1 MINNN
6 INCTF
11 CHTSFKSISILN
23 KHIISANYCKQIQ
36 LNNVKEIN
44 FKCNGCFKEFTN
56 KKNMV
61 VHKEKCV
68 EIRIKTILAEFE
80 IKLKNQTE
88 EYENKIAELYK
99 KYKKYKKSYK
109 DLLEITKHNKD
120 ILL

>member
-1 MINNN
+1 
-6 INCTF
+6 
-11 CHTSFKSISILN
+11 
-23 KHIISANYCKQIQ
+23 
-36 LNNVKEIN
+36 
-44 FKCNGCFKEFTN
+44 
-56 KKNMV
+56 MV